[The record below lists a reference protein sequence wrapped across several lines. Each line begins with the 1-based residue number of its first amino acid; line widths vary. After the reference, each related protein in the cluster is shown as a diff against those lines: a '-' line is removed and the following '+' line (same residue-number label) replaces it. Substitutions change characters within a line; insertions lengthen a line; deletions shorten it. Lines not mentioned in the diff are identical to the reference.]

1 MKSHEVTV
9 VRLYLT
15 EGETQLETLLKRMRD
30 WEKVRGLTVFRGI
43 AGFGA
48 SGEIHNAKLLDLAM
62 DLPIV
67 VEFFDVPAKVPTIIE
82 HLSGIVPGDHIVWW
96 NAQSNLPD
104 NKQ

>member
-1 MKSHEVTV
+1 M

-43 AGFGA
+43 AGFGPT
-48 SGEIHNAKLLDLAM
+48 GEIHETKFIDLSM

-67 VEFFDVPAKVPTIIE
+67 VEFFDVASKVEQILE
-82 HLSGIVPGDHIVWW
+82 HLGSIVKQDHMVWW
-96 NAQSNLPD
+96 HAQANADQ
-104 NKQ
+104 